1 MRALLL
7 ATALIASVGSVA
19 GVAADE
25 AAWNELR
32 GSGAVLVLRH
42 AATVPGIGD
51 PPGFRLDDCASQRN
65 LSAEGREQ
73 AAAIGRS
80 LREQGVSVVRVESS
94 RWCRCLETARLAF
107 PQLQVQPLAALD
119 SFFADRAAGPAQTS
133 VLRNRVRDWQGPGVL
148 VLVSHQVNITAL
160 TGQAVA
166 AGEGVVLRPEADGF
180 RVVGSVRF

>member
-1 MRALLL
+1 M
-7 ATALIASVGSVA
+7 
-19 GVAADE
+19 
-25 AAWNELR
+25 
-32 GSGAVLVLRH
+32 
-42 AATVPGIGD
+42 
-51 PPGFRLDDCASQRN
+51 
-65 LSAEGREQ
+65 
-73 AAAIGRS
+73 
-80 LREQGVSVVRVESS
+80 REQGVNVVSVESS

-148 VLVSHQVNITAL
+148 VLVGHQVNITAL

-180 RVVGSVRF
+180 RVVGTVPF

>member
-7 ATALIASVGSVA
+7 ATAFFASAGPVA
-19 GVAADE
+19 GMAAEE
-25 AAWNELR
+25 AAWNALR
-32 GSGAVLVLRH
+32 ESGAVLVLRH
-42 AATVPGIGD
+42 AATVPGTGD
-51 PPGFRLDDCASQRN
+51 PPGFRIDDCSTQRN
-65 LSAEGREQ
+65 LSAQGREQ

-107 PQLQVQPLAALD
+107 PQLQVQPLAVLD